1 MALIRRPRP
10 ITKHDDT
17 STFDCGKPSLT
28 SWLQIRAIRNEA
40 GGASRTFV
48 SVDDETGRLA
58 GYYCLAASSL
68 RAGEASGALRR
79 NMPDPIPVVL
89 VGRLAVDSHFQGIG
103 LGASLLQDALVKS
116 IEASRLIGAR
126 AVIVYALD
134 DEAVTFYER
143 FGFSLIP
150 ETARCLF
157 LLVADAEAT
166 VAASVGSRSVDAQ
179 G

>member
-1 MALIRRPRP
+1 MPALRRPRP

-48 SVDDETGRLA
+48 SIDDETDRIA

-68 RAGEASGALRR
+68 RSEAAPGGLRR

-89 VGRLAVDSHFQGIG
+89 IGRLAVDSAFQGSG
-103 LGASLLQDALVKS
+103 LGAGLLQDALLKS
-116 IEASRLIGAR
+116 IEAARLVGAR

-150 ETARCLF
+150 ETARCMY
-157 LLVADAEAT
+157 LLIADAEAT
-166 VAASVGSRSVDAQ
+166 IVSVGR
-179 G
+179 

>member
-1 MALIRRPRP
+1 MAGLRRPRP

-17 STFDCGKPSLT
+17 SDFDCGKPSLT
-28 SWLQIRAIRNEA
+28 SRLQIRAIRNEA

-48 SVDDETGRLA
+48 SIDQETERIA

-68 RAGEASGALRR
+68 RAAEAPGALRR

-89 VGRLAVDSHFQGIG
+89 IGRLAVDSRFQGVG

-134 DEAVTFYER
+134 DEAVSFYRR
-143 FGFSLIP
+143 FGFSLVP
-150 ETARCLF
+150 GTARCLF
-157 LLVADAEAT
+157 LLIADAEAT
-166 VAASVGSRSVDAQ
+166 VAATAGSR
-179 G
+179 

>member
-1 MALIRRPRP
+1 MPALRRPRP

-17 STFDCGKPSLT
+17 SVFDCGKPSLT

-48 SVDDETGRLA
+48 SIDDETDRIA

-68 RAGEASGALRR
+68 SSEEAPGGLRR

-89 VGRLAVDSHFQGIG
+89 IGRLAVDSVFQGSG
-103 LGASLLQDALVKS
+103 LGAGLLQDALLKS
-116 IEASRLIGAR
+116 IEAARLVGAR

-150 ETARCLF
+150 ETSRCMY
-157 LLVADAEAT
+157 LLIADAEAT
-166 VAASVGSRSVDAQ
+166 IVSVRR
-179 G
+179 